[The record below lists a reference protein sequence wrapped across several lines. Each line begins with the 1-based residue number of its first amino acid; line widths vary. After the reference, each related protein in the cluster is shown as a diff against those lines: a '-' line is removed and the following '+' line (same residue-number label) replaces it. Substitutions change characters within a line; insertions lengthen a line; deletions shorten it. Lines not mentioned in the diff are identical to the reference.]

1 MLTYH
6 LPVDTIVW
14 FLPAATSFT
23 FSGFRTIE
31 ENVISVFDKNSAF
44 NKLLLQITH
53 TTTLLSNA
61 VT

>member
-23 FSGFRTIE
+23 LSGFRTIE
-31 ENVISVFDKNSAF
+31 ENVISVFEKNSAL
-44 NKLLLQITH
+44 KK
-53 TTTLLSNA
+53 
-61 VT
+61 